1 MVDSMQG
8 SISGID
14 VTRFS
19 AEQWKS
25 RAMYEEACKLQAERS
40 LQAARDLLEDALFAA
55 ASSATVQGNRLTES
69 GEPSILGRAPLLRG
83 TDPPHPVRPIR

>member
-1 MVDSMQG
+1 MVESMQG
-8 SISGID
+8 SIASID

-25 RAMYEEACKLQAERS
+25 RAMYEEACKLQAEQS

-55 ASSATVQGNRLTES
+55 ASSA
-69 GEPSILGRAPLLRG
+69 ILRG
-83 TDPPHPVRPIR
+83 TV

>member
-1 MVDSMQG
+1 MIPWLVRSGTLAGSRQYRSDGGTHVVESMQG
-8 SISGID
+8 PIASID

-40 LQAARDLLEDALFAA
+40 LRAARDLLEDALFAA
-55 ASSATVQGNRLTES
+55 ASSATLPGAV
-69 GEPSILGRAPLLRG
+69 
-83 TDPPHPVRPIR
+83 

>member
-1 MVDSMQG
+1 MKG
-8 SISGID
+8 SIASID
-14 VTRFS
+14 ATRFS

-55 ASSATVQGNRLTES
+55 ASSATLGNRLTRAR
-69 GEPSILGRAPLLRG
+69 EPSILHRATLLRG
-83 TDPPHPVRPIR
+83 TDPPHRVRPAR